1 MEKSYA
7 QYKEETEFPVL
18 TYTAHAAPMSLVFY
32 EGSQF
37 PADYQGDAFVS
48 FRGSWNRSTP
58 AGYKICRIKFENG
71 QPTSFEDFMT
81 GFLTDKGK
89 SHFGRPVGLTVTPSG
104 QLLISD
110 DTNGVIYLVSYPG
123 NA

>member
-1 MEKSYA
+1 DHNIDMLGDDEPHEELNKIIESGFYGWPYIYDDGKYNPHPRPVEKSYA
-7 QYKEETEFPVL
+7 EYKEETEFPVL

-81 GFLTDKGK
+81 
-89 SHFGRPVGLTVTPSG
+89 
-104 QLLISD
+104 
-110 DTNGVIYLVSYPG
+110 
-123 NA
+123 